1 MWHSGKCFSA
11 GSGRVRLMVGLH
23 DCGALFQP
31 YWFCDSLQVVF
42 DGSPVSEGV
51 PGLTAEESYLR
62 GVQGVLNSI
71 SALQSTEETKSC
83 KQKLSV
89 FQQSSLSL
97 NHGKVLRNWKL
108 RLVIFAFRPVPQFS
122 FNLMLGLYVLRNPDS
137 RCLKKCLRRME
148 SINGEQLVSL

>member
-1 MWHSGKCFSA
+1 MA
-11 GSGRVRLMVGLH
+11 GLD

-62 GVQGVLNSI
+62 GVQGVFNSI

-83 KQKLSV
+83 K
-89 FQQSSLSL
+89 
-97 NHGKVLRNWKL
+97 
-108 RLVIFAFRPVPQFS
+108 
-122 FNLMLGLYVLRNPDS
+122 
-137 RCLKKCLRRME
+137 
-148 SINGEQLVSL
+148 